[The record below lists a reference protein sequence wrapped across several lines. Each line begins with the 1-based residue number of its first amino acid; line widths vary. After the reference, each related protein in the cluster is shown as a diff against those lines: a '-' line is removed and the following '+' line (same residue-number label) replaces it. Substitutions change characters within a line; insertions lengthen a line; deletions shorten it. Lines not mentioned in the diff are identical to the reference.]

1 MTTLLTVLKSG
12 GRYDAGWVD
21 RLHRGARRSIPGL
34 DRVVCLSDL
43 PIAVPGV
50 ELIPLRHDWPAWWA
64 KFEAF
69 RPEVSDDLTILCD
82 LDTVFCGDASAIT
95 DEGSAAME
103 DYFLK
108 GRLSTA
114 LMRWRGAAFADL
126 YETFKAEPQRW
137 MMPGSCGAVPN
148 SVHGDQVVVDH
159 LLRRS
164 GRLPDFLQQR
174 HPDLLDFYDP
184 EKTDQGPIII
194 FIGDS
199 KPDKVPREL
208 QTRWYGGDDGTFA
221 EQASPA
227 LA

>member
-1 MTTLLTVLKSG
+1 MTTLVTVLKSG
-12 GRYDAGWVD
+12 GRYDARWVD
-21 RLHRGARRSIPGL
+21 RLQRGARQSIPSL

-43 PIAVPGV
+43 PVVLPGV
-50 ELIPLRHDWPAWWA
+50 ETIPLRHDWPAWWA

-69 RPEVSDDLTILCD
+69 RPEVGDDLTILCD
-82 LDTVFCGDASAIT
+82 LDTVFSGDASAIAE
-95 DEGSAAME
+95 DGSAAME

-114 LMRWRGAAFADL
+114 LMRWHSADYADL
-126 YETFKAEPQRW
+126 YETFEAEPERW
-137 MMPGSCGAVPN
+137 MKPGSCGAVPN

-164 GRLPDFLQQR
+164 GRLPAFLQQR
-174 HPDLLDFYDP
+174 HPGLLDFYDR

-199 KPDKVPREL
+199 KPDKAPASL
-208 QTRWYGGDDGTFA
+208 QTLWYGPNDGA
-221 EQASPA
+221 RESHGSPA
-227 LA
+227 LV